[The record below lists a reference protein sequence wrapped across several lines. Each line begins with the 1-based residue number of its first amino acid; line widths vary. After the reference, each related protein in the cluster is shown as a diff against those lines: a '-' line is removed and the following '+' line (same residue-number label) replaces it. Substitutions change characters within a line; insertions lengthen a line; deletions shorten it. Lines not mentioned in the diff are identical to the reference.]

1 MSLSTKEMHRG
12 RSRLVGRCRNIACLC
27 RDGVSKAKAK
37 LELNL
42 AMEVEDKKESFHIY
56 TDSKRKWAHYSM
68 RLGTQSKECILDAF
82 LASVFTSTAH
92 PQALLA

>member
-1 MSLSTKEMHRG
+1 M
-12 RSRLVGRCRNIACLC
+12 GRCRDIACLC

-42 AMEVEDKKESFHIY
+42 ATEVEDNKESFHIY

-68 RLGTQSKECILDAF
+68 RWGTQSKECIRDAF
-82 LASVFTSTAH
+82 LASVFTSTAR
-92 PQALLA
+92 PQALQA